1 MNMLSTSIDNGKP
14 TIGVFL
20 DLSKAFDTLDH
31 NILVSKLECYGIRG
45 LCLDWIKSY
54 LTNRKQFVQ
63 FNDSV
68 STEQIITCG
77 VPQGSILGPLFFILY
92 INDFPKIFEL
102 ANSMLF
108 ADDTSIFLSHKNPDQ
123 LVDLLN
129 KELKLVDLWMKTNKL
144 SVNIKKTNFVLFKP
158 RQKHIFLS
166 SPILY
171 SNCPLEQKL
180 STKFLGVFI
189 DDHFTWKHHINYIC
203 NKISKSVGL
212 LYKSRFFLTQKSKIS
227 LYYSLVYPYIQYCNI
242 IWSSTYPSSLNRI
255 LLLQK
260 RIIRIVANADY
271 LSHTK
276 PLFKNLKILDI
287 FNLKLSVLYVLCF
300 NIIMVCFLLL
310 S

>member
-1 MNMLSTSIDNGKP
+1 MTSATDE
-14 TIGVFL
+14 
-20 DLSKAFDTLDH
+20 H
-31 NILVSKLECYGIRG
+31 
-45 LCLDWIKSY
+45 
-54 LTNRKQFVQ
+54 
-63 FNDSV
+63 
-68 STEQIITCG
+68 
-77 VPQGSILGPLFFILY
+77 
-92 INDFPKIFEL
+92 
-102 ANSMLF
+102 
-108 ADDTSIFLSHKNPDQ
+108 
-123 LVDLLN
+123 
-129 KELKLVDLWMKTNKL
+129 
-144 SVNIKKTNFVLFKP
+144 
-158 RQKHIFLS
+158 LS

-287 FNLKLSVLYVLCF
+287 FNLNTFS
-300 NIIMVCFLLL
+300 IVCFMFQYHNGLLPSPFL
-310 S
+310 NIFLKNSDIHQYNTRSSHCYRSHTCRTNIKQFTILYNGPKIWNSLPKHITNTSSFSLFKKHLFSYLCKNL